1 MENRVNYSE
10 EIKYSAISYTFIIIP
25 FLALILVKG
34 FTGQWHDLLI
44 TGDWAI
50 ASAMI
55 YSSSIITIRSVTQ
68 DYSTKINTINL
79 DWFMSKTLIM
89 AIISITIY
97 VLILLVPTTA
107 LGISQIILFL
117 YSSLSHF
124 RIARAVYRIKNKNII

>member
-1 MENRVNYSE
+1 MNYSE

-34 FTGQWHDLLI
+34 FTGKWYDLLI

-68 DYSTKINTINL
+68 DYALKINTINL

-89 AIISITIY
+89 AIISIIIY

-107 LGISQIILFL
+107 LGITQIILFT

-124 RIARAVYRIKNKNII
+124 RISRAVYRMKNLNKNTI